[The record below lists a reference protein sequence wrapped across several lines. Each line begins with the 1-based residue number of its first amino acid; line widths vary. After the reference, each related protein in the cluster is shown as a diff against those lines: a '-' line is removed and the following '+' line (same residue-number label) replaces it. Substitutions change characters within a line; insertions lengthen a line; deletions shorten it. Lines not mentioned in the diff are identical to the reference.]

1 MVEVNRDYNFADVTL
16 HASVRILDLFLLR
29 IEYVS
34 HLNLSAAVWNFQSK
48 SVEFYSFLKENNS
61 IELNAKDLILKQN
74 IKNLGEFTADL
85 VLHPEVLGKLLVI
98 VKNIEEKNSQSRC
111 AS

>member
-1 MVEVNRDYNFADVTL
+1 MLQILNARHHELNAFCRSVVIAWMVEVNRDYNFADVTL

-48 SVEFYSFLKENNS
+48 RVEFYSFSNIERCSLLRSMLSKALS
-61 IELNAKDLILKQN
+61 ITLR
-74 IKNLGEFTADL
+74 
-85 VLHPEVLGKLLVI
+85 KLLTV
-98 VKNIEEKNSQSRC
+98 
-111 AS
+111 